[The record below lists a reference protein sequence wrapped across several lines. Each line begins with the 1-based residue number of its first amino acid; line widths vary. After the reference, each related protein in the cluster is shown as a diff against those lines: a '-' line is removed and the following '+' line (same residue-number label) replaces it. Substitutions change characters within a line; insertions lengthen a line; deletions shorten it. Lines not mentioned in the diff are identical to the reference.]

1 MFGRRPCPSTVPT
14 FGHTEDHGLTS
25 GALRAT
31 IALLDPCSRHVNS
44 PFITLGF
51 PTVTIAP
58 TDAIRTT
65 RDYQLRQQ
73 GCGGER
79 SERGGNEKNASVLES

>member
-14 FGHTEDHGLTS
+14 FGFTEDHGLTS
-25 GALRAT
+25 DALRAT
-31 IALLDPCSRHVNS
+31 IALLDPFSRLVNS

-51 PTVTIAP
+51 PTVSTAP

-65 RDYQLRQQ
+65 TALPAVPAGMRR
-73 GCGGER
+73 
-79 SERGGNEKNASVLES
+79 